1 MTLEKILEVESN
13 FKDRFVPNYN
23 DLDRIVD
30 ELKKM
35 GKRVVLTQGVY
46 DLVHEG
52 HALYLQKARS
62 YGDILIVGVD
72 TDELTR
78 QRKGP
83 HRPIVPQEER
93 LNMLLHLRYVDIV
106 TLRNAEDEIGAL
118 IKLVSPDTLITSES
132 TTDFSQIGPPPEA
145 YQPYCKQIIILPHQA
160 TTSTTARIRLLSI
173 QGADQLADNLMKS
186 IPRLVKEAL
195 AGIKSSKT

>member
-1 MTLEKILEVESN
+1 MTLEKILEIESN
-13 FKDRFVPNYN
+13 FEDRFVPDYD

-78 QRKGP
+78 RRKGP
-83 HRPIVPQEER
+83 HRPIVPQKER

-106 TLRNAEDEIGAL
+106 TLRNAKDEI
-118 IKLVSPDTLITSES
+118 STLIELVCPDVLVTSATTEDFPGKDMKMYES
-132 TTDFSQIGPPPEA
+132 YCGNIITLPP
-145 YQPYCKQIIILPHQA
+145 QA
-160 TTSTTARIRLLSI
+160 TTSTSARIRLLSI
-173 QGADQLADNLMKS
+173 KGADQLADNLIQN
-186 IPRLVKEAL
+186 IPKLVKEAL
-195 AGIKSSKT
+195 AGIKGGKS